1 MCTLAQKITNIINT
15 IINNKPMNNNTHS
28 NNKVTVMT
36 SLINVLFNSNNPS
49 YQADNEVDVMSN
61 SIQYTNEYDVDL
73 YISGDYGHSTDT
85 EEQQVADM
93 EAAFEA
99 EIDALYADD
108 SVPMSLPS
116 DMMAMIMAAAAN
128 AHINNVNSDVNEED
142 AMCNDNCPVCENGVS
157 TNMLCSACEETM
169 LNESYV
175 DKHGSDMEDDMSN
188 DKDNMFSIMPVLA
201 LASANMTQERIMVLV
216 ALVAMIVAIIATF
229 VAIFWYEKKQKANK
243 LAILNRKQRAEEE
256 QDRCFYAMVE
266 MERRERNIAFYRQQ
280 ALDEAERIAQL
291 ERDAVL
297 REEYRLAAEREQE
310 REAQRLARNAEILR
324 EMEERRLATLKV
336 QAELGCKHS
345 AEKWKYEH
353 FIRSIVNTTDINALW
368 AMFDTELEEE
378 ITFEAFNEAEKN
390 LNESADCSFFYKNA
404 SIQGLR
410 SYWLMYANLD
420 SNSHHAACYNAM
432 ACKFSEFGRQLEK
445 AMRNSDNEY
454 YEFIRQASWETGY
467 SWQALRILTK
477 TEWEAAKLII
487 SKKNMQFFS
496 RWQLPLNDAATGGL
510 LLAMSKDSAFADEMH
525 AMKDDREFW
534 QNRQM
539 NAEKSLW
546 KAAQWKTYLARYN
559 KVKELKEDLMPI
571 FASEE
576 VATCKLTTDIVVGF
590 NFNKKEFESCDVANT
605 EQIEK
610 ILAAGYDQVLRIR
623 RTDAKGIWEESQQ
636 INGKYTGRFCT
647 GNGSVQSEGYYQGSF
662 LNGTNIPWVAD
673 IQISGE
679 WDNFGVILTNSI
691 GVVDFGMGNDNRSK
705 KHRPILVRMFG
716 DADQATS
723 KTPGQLEAIKMY
735 NTWFIQREFNI
746 NHVVAQ
752 IKANLAAAIN
762 SDVW

>member
-1 MCTLAQKITNIINT
+1 
-15 IINNKPMNNNTHS
+15 MNNNTHS
-28 NNKVTVMT
+28 NNKVTIMT

-49 YQADNEVDVMSN
+49 YQADNAEDAMYVNDYN
-61 SIQYTNEYDVDL
+61 VDL
-73 YISGDYGHSTDT
+73 YIKGDYGHSTDT
-85 EEQQVADM
+85 EEQQEADM

-99 EIDALYADD
+99 EIDALCKDD
-108 SVPMSLPS
+108 SEMPVMSAAT
-116 DMMAMIMAAAAN
+116 MQAIMAFAAQQAWVKKDVN
-128 AHINNVNSDVNEED
+128 NNVNSDVNEED
-142 AMCNDNCPVCENGVS
+142 AM
-157 TNMLCSACEETM
+157 
-169 LNESYV
+169 
-175 DKHGSDMEDDMSN
+175 KN
-188 DKDNMFSIMPVLA
+188 DKDNKMFSIAPVILA
-201 LASANMTQERIMVLV
+201 VAADTTYATMTGNEKIMLIF
-216 ALVAMIVAIIATF
+216 ALVFITVAVVGAIVGSI
-229 VAIFWYEKKQKANK
+229 WYENKQKADE
-243 LAILNRKQRAEEE
+243 LAKQVRKEAAEYE
-256 QDRCFYAMVE
+256 QACRHDAFYM
-266 MERRERNIAFYRQQ
+266 MERRERNIAWARQQ
-280 ALDEAERIAQL
+280 ALENAERIAQL

-310 REAQRLARNAEILR
+310 REAQRLARNAQVLR

-336 QAELGCKHS
+336 QAELGCKQS
-345 AEKWKYEH
+345 AEAWKYEE
-353 FIRSIVNTTDINALW
+353 FIRSIVNATDINALW
-368 AMFDTELEEE
+368 AMFDTKLKEE

-390 LNESADCSFFYKNA
+390 LDESADCSFFYKNA

-420 SNSHHAACYNAM
+420 SKHQHAAAYSSM
-432 ACKFSEFGRQLEK
+432 ARKFSEFGRQLEK
-445 AMRNSDNEY
+445 AMRNSENEY
-454 YEFIRQASWETGY
+454 YHFVCQANWETGY
-467 SWQALRILTK
+467 NWQALRILTK
-477 TEWEAAKLII
+477 TEWEAAKLLI

-510 LLAMSKDSAFADEMH
+510 LLAMSKDAAFADEMH

-534 QNRQM
+534 HNRQM

-576 VATCKLTTDIVVGF
+576 IATCKLTTDIVVGF
-590 NFNKKEFESCDVANT
+590 NFDKKEFESCDVANT

-636 INGKYTGRFCT
+636 INSKYTGRFCT
-647 GNGSVQSEGYYQGSF
+647 GNGNVQSDGYYQGTF

-673 IQISGE
+673 IQINGE
-679 WDNFGVILTNSI
+679 WDNFGVILTNSV

-752 IKANLAAAIN
+752 IKANLAAAVN

>member
-1 MCTLAQKITNIINT
+1 MCTLAQILTHITNT
-15 IINNKPMNNNTHS
+15 IINSKPMNNNTHS
-28 NNKVTVMT
+28 NSKVTIMT

-49 YQADNEVDVMSN
+49 YQADNAEDAMYVNDYN
-61 SIQYTNEYDVDL
+61 VDL
-73 YISGDYGHSTDT
+73 YIKGDYGHSTDT

-99 EIDALYADD
+99 EIEALYEDD
-108 SVPMSLPS
+108 SEMPVMSAAS
-116 DMMAMIMAAAAN
+116 MEAIMAFAAQQAWVKKDV
-128 AHINNVNSDVNEED
+128 NNVNSDVNEED
-142 AMCNDNCPVCENGVS
+142 VMKNEEN
-157 TNMLCSACEETM
+157 N
-169 LNESYV
+169 
-175 DKHGSDMEDDMSN
+175 
-188 DKDNMFSIMPVLA
+188 NMFSIMPVLA

-229 VAIFWYEKKQKANK
+229 VAMFWYEKKQKANK

-256 QDRCFYAMVE
+256 QARMHDAFYM
-266 MERRERNIAFYRQQ
+266 MQRRERNIAYARQQ
-280 ALDEAERIAQL
+280 ALNEAERIAQL
-291 ERDAVL
+291 ERDIAE
-297 REEYRLAAEREQE
+297 REAYRLAAEREQE
-310 REAQRLARNAEILR
+310 REAQRLARNAQVLR
-324 EMEERRLATLKV
+324 EMEERRLATLKA
-336 QAELGCKHS
+336 QAELGCKQS
-345 AEKWKYEH
+345 AEGLKYDY
-353 FIRSIVNTTDINALW
+353 FIRSIVNAADINALW
-368 AMFDTELEEE
+368 AMFDKQLKEE

-390 LNESADCSFFYKNA
+390 LDESADYSFFYKNA

-420 SNSHHAACYNAM
+420 SKHQQAAAYSSM
-432 ACKFSEFGRQLEK
+432 ARKFSEFGRQLEK
-445 AMRNSDNEY
+445 AMRNSESEY
-454 YEFIRQASWETGY
+454 YHLCCQANWETGY
-467 SWQALRILTK
+467 NWQALRILTK
-477 TEWEAAKLII
+477 AEWQAAKLLIE
-487 SKKNMQFFS
+487 KKTIQFFS
-496 RWQLPLNDAATGGL
+496 RWCLPFNDAATGGL
-510 LLAMSKDSAFADEMH
+510 LLAMSKDAAFADEMH
-525 AMKDDREFW
+525 AMKEDREFW
-534 QNRQM
+534 HNRQM

-546 KAAQWKTYLARYN
+546 KAGQWKTYLARYN

-576 VATCKLTTDIVVGF
+576 IATCKLTTDIVVGF
-590 NFNKKEFESCDVANT
+590 NFDKKEFESCDVANT

-636 INGKYTGRFCT
+636 INSKYTGRFCT
-647 GNGSVQSEGYYQGSF
+647 GNGNVQSDGYYQSTF

-673 IQISGE
+673 IQINGE

-705 KHRPILVRMFG
+705 KHRPILVNMFG

-752 IKANLAAAIN
+752 IKANLAAAVN

>member
-1 MCTLAQKITNIINT
+1 MCTLTQILTHITNT
-15 IINNKPMNNNTHS
+15 IINNKTMNNNTHS

-49 YQADNEVDVMSN
+49 YQADNEVDAMSN
-61 SIQYTNEYDVDL
+61 KIQYTNEYDVDL
-73 YISGDYGHSTDT
+73 YIKGDYGYSTDT
-85 EEQQVADM
+85 EEQQIADM

-116 DMMAMIMAAAAN
+116 DMMASIMAFAAAN
-128 AHINNVNSDVNEED
+128 ANKNNVNSDVNEED
-142 AMCNDNCPVCENGVS
+142 
-157 TNMLCSACEETM
+157 
-169 LNESYV
+169 
-175 DKHGSDMEDDMSN
+175 DMSN
-188 DKDNMFSIMPVLA
+188 DKDNNMFSIMPVLA
-201 LASANMTQERIMVLV
+201 LAADATYATMTGNEKIMLIS
-216 ALVAMIVAIIATF
+216 ALVFITVAVIAAIVGSI
-229 VAIFWYEKKQKANK
+229 WYEKKQKANK
-243 LAILNRKQRAEEE
+243 LAILERKQRAEEE
-256 QDRCFYAMVE
+256 QTRCFYAMVE

-297 REEYRLAAEREQE
+297 REEYRRAAEREQE
-310 REAQRLARNAEILR
+310 REAQRLARNAQVFR

-345 AEKWKYEH
+345 AEKVKYED

-368 AMFDTELEEE
+368 AMFDTQLEEE
-378 ITFEAFNEAEKN
+378 ITFEAINEAEKN

-410 SYWLMYANLD
+410 SFWLMYANLND
-420 SNSHHAACYNAM
+420 SHGQNAACYNAM
-432 ACKFSEFGRQLEK
+432 ARKFLEFGRELEK
-445 AMRNSDNEY
+445 AMRNSENEY
-454 YEFIRQASWETGY
+454 YHFICQANWQHGY
-467 SWQALRILTK
+467 THQALRILTK
-477 TEWEAAKLII
+477 TEWEAAKLLI
-487 SKKNMQFFS
+487 SKKNMQFFH
-496 RWQLPLNDAATGGL
+496 RWELPLNDAATGGL
-510 LLAMSKDSAFADEMH
+510 LLAMSKDAAFADEMH
-525 AMKDDREFW
+525 AIKDDREFW
-534 QNRQM
+534 HNRQM

-546 KAAQWKTYLARYN
+546 KAAHWKNYLARYN
-559 KVKELKEDLMPI
+559 KVKQLKEDLMPI

-576 VATCKLTTDIVVGF
+576 VAICKLTTDIVVGF
-590 NFNKKEFESCDVANT
+590 KFGKKEFESCDVADT
-605 EQIEK
+605 DQIEK

-636 INGKYTGRFCT
+636 INKKYTGRFCT
-647 GNGSVQSEGYYQGSF
+647 GHGTEQSHGYYQEKF

-673 IQISGE
+673 IQINGE
-679 WDNFGVILTNSI
+679 WNNFGVILTNSV
-691 GVVDFGMGNDNRSK
+691 GVVDFGMGNDNRSS
-705 KHRPILVRMFG
+705 KHRPILVNMFG
-716 DADQATS
+716 DADQETS

-752 IKANLAAAIN
+752 IKAKLAAAVN

>member
-1 MCTLAQKITNIINT
+1 MCTLAQILTHTTNN
-15 IINNKPMNNNTHS
+15 INNF
-28 NNKVTVMT
+28 KVTVMST
-36 SLINVLFNSNNPS
+36 IINILFNSNNTS
-49 YQADNEVDVMSN
+49 YQADNEVDAMSN
-61 SIQYTNEYDVDL
+61 KIQYTNEYEVNL
-73 YISGDYGHSTDT
+73 NSNHPVYSTDT
-85 EEQQVADM
+85 EDAQ
-93 EAAFEA
+93 FEA
-99 EIDALYADD
+99 EIDALYGEHDD
-108 SVPMSLPS
+108 KVSLS
-116 DMMAMIMAAAAN
+116 AASIAMILAYAKEGAAKARAN
-128 AHINNVNSDVNEED
+128 SVNEED
-142 AMCNDNCPVCENGVS
+142 AM
-157 TNMLCSACEETM
+157 
-169 LNESYV
+169 
-175 DKHGSDMEDDMSN
+175 N
-188 DKDNMFSIMPVLA
+188 DKDNKMLSYLPLLA
-201 LASANMTQERIMVLV
+201 LTSANMTQERIMVLV
-216 ALVAMIVAIIATF
+216 ALVAMIVAIIAAF
-229 VAIFWYEKKQKANK
+229 VAMFWYEKKQKANK

-256 QDRCFYAMVE
+256 QTRCFYAMVE
-266 MERRERNIAFYRQQ
+266 MERREHNIAFCRQQ
-280 ALDEAERIAQL
+280 AWDEAERIAQL

-297 REEYRLAAEREQE
+297 REEYRLDALRQQE
-310 REAQRLARNAEILR
+310 LEDQRIARNAAVLR
-324 EMEERRLATLKV
+324 EMEERRIATLKV
-336 QAELGCKHS
+336 QADLGCKHS
-345 AEKWKYEH
+345 AEKLQYED

-368 AMFDTELEEE
+368 AMFDTQLEEE

-410 SYWLMYANLD
+410 SFWLMYANLD
-420 SNSHHAACYNAM
+420 SNSQHAACYNAM
-432 ACKFSEFGRQLEK
+432 ARNFSEFGRTLEK

-454 YEFIRQASWETGY
+454 YEFICKASWETGY
-467 SWQALRILTK
+467 IWQALRILTK
-477 TEWEAAKLII
+477 IEWEAAKLLI
-487 SKKNMQFFS
+487 SKKSIQFFS

-510 LLAMSKDSAFADEMH
+510 LLAMSKDAAFADEMH
-525 AMKDDREFW
+525 AMKSDREFW
-534 QNRQM
+534 HNRQM

-576 VATCKLTTDIVVGF
+576 IATCKLTTDVVVGF
-590 NFNKKEFESCDVANT
+590 KFGNKEFEICDVANT
-605 EQIEK
+605 KQIEK

-636 INGKYTGRFCT
+636 INSKYTGKFCT
-647 GNGSVQSEGYYQGSF
+647 GAGNVQKEGYYQGTF

-673 IQISGE
+673 IQINGE
-679 WDNFGVILTNSI
+679 WDNFGVILTNSV
-691 GVVDFGMGNDNRSK
+691 GVVDFGMGDDNRSK
-705 KHRPILVRMFG
+705 KHRPILVSMFG